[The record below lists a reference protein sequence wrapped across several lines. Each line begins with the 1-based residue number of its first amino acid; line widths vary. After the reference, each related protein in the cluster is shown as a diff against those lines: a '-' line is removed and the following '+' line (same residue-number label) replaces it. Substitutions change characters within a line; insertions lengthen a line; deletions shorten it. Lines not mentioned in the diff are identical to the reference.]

1 MSAPAKSGG
10 APITDRRQLVE
21 YFEGGCKPADN
32 WRLGTEHE
40 KFVFDRKSLRPLPF
54 DGEQGIE
61 AFLTG
66 LTRFGWEPM
75 QEQGRTVALEL
86 GDCHVTLEPG
96 GQLELAGAPLYTI
109 HEACEE
115 VQTHLRQVKDVAKDM
130 NVGLIGLGFQPKWTR
145 ADSPWM
151 PKQRYD
157 VMRNYMPKVGTLGLD
172 MMLRTSTVQVN
183 IDYGSEADMIR
194 KFRVGLALRSMATA
208 RFANSPFTEGKQN
221 GFLSY
226 RSQIWTDTDPDRTG
240 MLDWVFDDDMS
251 FERYAEYALDVPM
264 YFVHR
269 DGVYHD
275 VAGQSFRDFLDGKL
289 PGMPGERPTL
299 SDWDDHLTTLFPEV
313 RLKRFMEM
321 RGADGG
327 PWGRLCALPALWAGL
342 CYDSTAL
349 DEAWQ
354 LCRDFNHE
362 ERKHLRATAPRLG
375 LATPF
380 RGATLQK
387 LARDMLD
394 IARRGLQ
401 RRANL
406 DSHGR
411 DETMFLDQL
420 LEIAVSGITPAEEL
434 LQRYHH
440 AWHES
445 VDPLFSEY
453 AY

>member
-21 YFEGGCKPADN
+21 YFETGCKPPSN

-40 KFVFDRKSLRPLPF
+40 KFVFDRDTLRPLRF

-61 AFLTG
+61 AFLTA
-66 LTRFGWEPM
+66 LTRFGWQPM
-75 QEQGRTVALEL
+75 RENDRTVALAL
-86 GDCHVTLEPG
+86 GDCHITLEPG
-96 GQLELAGAPLYTI
+96 GQLELAGAPLFTI
-109 HEACEE
+109 HEACAE
-115 VQTHLRQVKDVAKDM
+115 VQTHLRQVKEVAKDM
-130 NVGLIGLGFQPKWTR
+130 NVGLIGLGFQPKWAR
-145 ADSPWM
+145 ADCPWM
-151 PKQRYD
+151 PKQRYQ
-157 VMRNYMPKVGTLGLD
+157 VMRNYMPKVGNLGLD

-183 IDYGSEADMIR
+183 IDYGSEADMIQ
-194 KFRVGLALRSMATA
+194 KFRVGLALQPVATA
-208 RFANSPFTEGKQN
+208 LFANSPFTEGKPN

-240 MLDWVFDDDMS
+240 MLDWVFDEAMS
-251 FERYAEYALDVPM
+251 FERYTDYALDVPM

-269 DGVYHD
+269 EGVYHD
-275 VAGQSFRDFLDGKL
+275 VAGQSFRDFLQGQL
-289 PGMPGERPTL
+289 PGLPGERPVM

-342 CYDSTAL
+342 CYDSVAL

-354 LCRDFNHE
+354 LCRDFTSE
-362 ERKHLRATAPRLG
+362 ERHHLRDTAPRLG

-380 RGATLQK
+380 RGATLQQ

-394 IARRGLQ
+394 IARGGLK

-406 DSHGR
+406 DSHDR

-420 LEIAVSGITPAEEL
+420 LEIAVSGYTPAEEL

-440 AWHES
+440 AWRES
-445 VDPLFSEY
+445 IDPIFSEY